1 MNEIVSKF
9 LLAGDKYMPERY
21 LNQAGFTYNACGLF
35 MKNQEGI
42 KKFKE
47 TGDTKY
53 IYRNGLDRT
62 CFQHDVAHG
71 DFKELTRRTASNKVL
86 RDKAFSIAKNPKY
99 DGYQRGLSSMVYN
112 FFGKMSASLT
122 DKSAKRGG
130 VNNEIKQNEE
140 LAEEL
145 HKTIIK
151 KF

>member
-1 MNEIVSKF
+1 
-9 LLAGDKYMPERY
+9 MPERY

-42 KKFKE
+42 QKFKE

-53 IYRNGLDRT
+53 IYRNGLDKT

-112 FFGKMSASLT
+112 FFVKMSASLT

>member
-21 LNQAGFTYNACGLF
+21 LNQPGFTYNACGLF
-35 MKNQEGI
+35 TKNQEGI
-42 KKFKE
+42 QKFKE

-53 IYRNGLDRT
+53 IYRNKLDKT
-62 CFQHDVAHG
+62 CFQHDMADG
-71 DFKELTRRTASNKVL
+71 DFKELTRKTASDKVL
-86 RDKAFSIAKNPKY
+86 RDKAFSIDKTPKY
-99 DGYQRGLSSMVYN
+99 DGYQRGLSSIIFY
-112 FFGKMSASLT
+112 GKMSASLT
-122 DKSAKRGG
+122 DKSVKRGG